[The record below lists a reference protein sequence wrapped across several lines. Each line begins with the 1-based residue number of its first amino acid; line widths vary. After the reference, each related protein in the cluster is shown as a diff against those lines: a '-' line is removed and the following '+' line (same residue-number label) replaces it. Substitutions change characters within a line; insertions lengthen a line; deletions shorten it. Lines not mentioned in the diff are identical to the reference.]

1 MKKINFVNN
10 SEPYLSAE
18 NLNQMQSNVEEIIK
32 GTLLWQNPNPN
43 NAMVD
48 QAINLNSSEYDF
60 YEVFYKNNKDVNR
73 LKSQKSIKGSGVSI
87 FGLEGSAQGNTYIR
101 DLDYVNDT
109 TMIVGICAN
118 PGVSYV
124 NDYCIPIYI
133 IGYKTGLFD

>member
-1 MKKINFVNN
+1 
-10 SEPYLSAE
+10 
-18 NLNQMQSNVEEIIK
+18 MQSNIEDAIK

-43 NAMVD
+43 NAMGD
-48 QAINLNSSEYDF
+48 QTINLNSSEYDF

-87 FGLEGSAQGNTYIR
+87 FGLEGSSQGNTYIR

-109 TMIVGICAN
+109 TMFVGICAN

-124 NDYCIPIYI
+124 NDYCVPIYI